1 MFENVARKL
10 QKLLANNEEVTNL
23 CNKDKNHKT
32 KGWGH
37 LGKVALFMYHGFGH
51 LGNMYLENPRIIE
64 SCQAFGKVTSKFEKS
79 PANHKEVTSI

>member
-10 QKLLANNEEVTNL
+10 QKLPANNEEVTNL

-51 LGNMYLENPRIIE
+51 LGDIYLQNSKIAGKLVIVWE
-64 SCQAFGKVTSKFEKS
+64 SYQQIWKVINEF
-79 PANHKEVTSI
+79 